1 MNLNLG
7 ENCMK
12 NETLYPTDEIKVKEE
27 FSPYVKFEDMPGGH
41 KTSINIPNKYEVN
54 LEVYNL
60 IPGVSIVI
68 NHANLKDRYGES
80 DDILEFE
87 HPEDVLII
95 NFIRKGRCQLEVSP
109 DKYLFVK
116 ENDINMYLKKSNPHS
131 FSYIGGLTVYHAI
144 INRKQYPK
152 MLTEYSQEYLD
163 IINYFFEVCED
174 ENIVFRAPDK
184 IIEMIEEIENFEFKK
199 EITSRVL
206 FQLKTLESL
215 TFLYEMEIEDEKL
228 NQRTYSDATIRVVRN
243 IKNSLSRNI
252 ASYISLE
259 SLSLSYGIN
268 LTTLKNCFKDM
279 YGKPLYTWYKE
290 YKFYR
295 ARELIK
301 NTDYP
306 IAKIANM
313 IGYKSSSKFAKAFKK
328 EMGVLPSS
336 YRKNKK

>member
-1 MNLNLG
+1 
-7 ENCMK
+7 MK
-12 NETLYPTDEIKVKEE
+12 NETLYPTDEITIKEE
-27 FSPYVKFEDMPGGH
+27 FSSYVKFEDIPGGYE
-41 KTSINIPNKYEVN
+41 TFINIPNKYEVN
-54 LEVYNL
+54 LKIYNL
-60 IPGVSIVI
+60 IPGVSVVI
-68 NHANLKDRYGES
+68 NHANLKDRYRES
-80 DDILEFE
+80 DDLLEYE
-87 HPEDVLII
+87 HPEDNLII
-95 NFIRKGRCQLEVSP
+95 NFIRKGRCQLEVNP
-109 DKYLFVK
+109 DKYMFVK
-116 ENDINMYLKKSNPHS
+116 DNDINMYVKKSYPNS
-131 FSYIGGLTVYHAI
+131 FSYLGEVTIYHII
-144 INRKQYPK
+144 INRKQFKK
-152 MLTEYSQEYLD
+152 MLTEYSQEYMDL
-163 IINYFFEVCED
+163 INYFFNECEN
-174 ENIVFRAPDK
+174 EQNIVFKAPDK
-184 IIEMIEEIENFEFKK
+184 ILEMIEELENIEVKK

-215 TFLYEMEIEDEKL
+215 VFLYEIEIEDEKI

-252 ASYISLE
+252 ASYVSLE
-259 SLSLSYGIN
+259 TLSLSYGIN
-268 LTTLKNCFKDM
+268 LTTLKNCFRDM

-313 IGYKSSSKFAKAFKK
+313 VGYKSSSKFAKSFKK